1 MAPGR
6 KTGGRKKG
14 SKNKRKAVAEL
25 MSDVVV
31 QAAQSGETPL
41 EYMLRVMRDPKQ
53 KDNRRDEM
61 AKAAAPYVHA
71 RLAAAQIEHAE
82 KPSEPVSAEELRQE
96 ILANLAALGIS
107 LYDDEPTGVVA
118 QDRSNPELRRRRRAR
133 DDQLLLGHV
142 RGDARARATGQA
154 SSTPACVTRSQA

>member
-1 MAPGR
+1 MAPGI

-41 EYMLRVMRDPKQ
+41 EYMLRVMRDPTQ
-53 KDNRRDEM
+53 KDHRRDEM

-71 RLAAAQIEHAE
+71 RLAAAQII
-82 KPSEPVSAEELRQE
+82 EPVEEGESMTAEQLRAKLIAQLE
-96 ILANLAALGIS
+96 EVGLS
-107 LYDDEPTGVVA
+107 LSDLIGEVPGH
-118 QDRSNPELRRRRRAR
+118 SNPELRRREDHRGGSR
-133 DDQLLLGHV
+133 LLE
-142 RGDARARATGQA
+142 A
-154 SSTPACVTRSQA
+154 

>member
-1 MAPGR
+1 MAPGT

-41 EYMLRVMRDPKQ
+41 EYMLRVMRDQ
-53 KDNRRDEM
+53 TQEDRRRDEM

-71 RLAAAQIEHAE
+71 RLAAAQIEHAD
-82 KPSEPVSAEELRQE
+82 KPSEPEPMTLEELRQTL
-96 ILANLAALGIS
+96 LAQMEEFGLSPCDLT
-107 LYDDEPTGVVA
+107 EPIGSKNSGV
-118 QDRSNPELRRRRRAR
+118 SNRT
-133 DDQLLLGHV
+133 
-142 RGDARARATGQA
+142 RGPRGA
-154 SSTPACVTRSQA
+154 S

>member
-41 EYMLRVMRDPKQ
+41 EYMLRVMRDQ
-53 KDNRRDEM
+53 TQEDH
-61 AKAAAPYVHA
+61 APG
-71 RLAAAQIEHAE
+71 R
-82 KPSEPVSAEELRQE
+82 VS
-96 ILANLAALGIS
+96 
-107 LYDDEPTGVVA
+107 
-118 QDRSNPELRRRRRAR
+118 
-133 DDQLLLGHV
+133 
-142 RGDARARATGQA
+142 
-154 SSTPACVTRSQA
+154 